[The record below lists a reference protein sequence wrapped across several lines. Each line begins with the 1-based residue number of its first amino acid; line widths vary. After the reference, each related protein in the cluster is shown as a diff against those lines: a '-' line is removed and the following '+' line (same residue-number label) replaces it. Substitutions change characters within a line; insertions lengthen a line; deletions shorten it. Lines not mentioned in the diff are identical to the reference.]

1 MGDDAPRATTN
12 KTQTQ
17 MQMRMLPVAVDEVS
31 AALGR
36 LARWSPRPGAS
47 RIFNDAGSAR
57 TVGDGKRSMR
67 IVPEDA
73 AREVR
78 RAVRRALDAAGLR
91 LGPRA
96 LTRCSLLHSRAGCMQ
111 QRHHYDYD
119 PAVLADLSGEQ
130 RPLGVLVPLSADAAL
145 VVEGDAIPIPLGKML
160 VFDGGLWH
168 AGAAYADDNLRLHV
182 YVDSPHC
189 PRQPNRF
196 YGTRSD

>member
-1 MGDDAPRATTN
+1 MNDDAPRTT
-12 KTQTQ
+12 K
-17 MQMRMLPVAVDEVS
+17 MHMLPVDVNEVS

-47 RIFNDAGSAR
+47 RIFNDAGSTR
-57 TVGDGKRSMR
+57 SVGDGKRSMR
-67 IVPEDA
+67 IVPDGA
-73 AREVR
+73 VLEVR
-78 RAVRRALDAAGLR
+78 RAVRRALDAADLR

-119 PAVLADLSGEQ
+119 PAVLANLYGDQ
-130 RPLGVLVPLSADAAL
+130 RPLGVLVPLSSDAAL
-145 VVEGDAIPIPLGKML
+145 VVEGDTIPIPLGKML

-168 AGAAYADDNLRLHV
+168 AGAAYTDDNLRLHI
-182 YVDSPHC
+182 YIDSPHC

-196 YGTRSD
+196 YDARAWTV